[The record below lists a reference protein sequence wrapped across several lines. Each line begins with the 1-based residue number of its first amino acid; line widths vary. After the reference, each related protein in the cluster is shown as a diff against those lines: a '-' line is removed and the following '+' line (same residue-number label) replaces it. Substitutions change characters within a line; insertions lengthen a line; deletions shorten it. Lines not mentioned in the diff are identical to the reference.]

1 MKTAELLLIPGLI
14 CDATLWAHQ
23 TTHLAD
29 IGKIAIADTTQG
41 GDLDE
46 LAAAI
51 LAAAPERFALAGFS
65 MGGYIALEMMR
76 QAPERVDRLALIDTS
91 ARDDSAAQTTLR
103 RQYMAQARAGTYKGV
118 TPRLARELVHPD
130 QRENAGLIGTISGM
144 AENLGPEVFLAQ
156 QEAIMKRPD
165 SRGELAAISC
175 PTLVMVGREDP
186 VTTLEM
192 AQEMVDGI
200 AGARLAII
208 EQSGHMTPLEQP
220 QAVTALL
227 RLWWQYG

>member
-1 MKTAELLLIPGLI
+1 MKSADLLLIPGLI

-23 TTHLAD
+23 TTHLAELGD
-29 IGKIAIADTTQG
+29 ITVADTTQG
-41 GDLDE
+41 GDLGDI
-46 LAAAI
+46 ARTI

-91 ARDDSAAQTTLR
+91 ARADSAAQTTLR

-130 QRENAGLIGTISGM
+130 QRENAVLIDTISEM

-156 QEAIMKRPD
+156 QEAVIGRPD
-165 SRGELAAISC
+165 GRGGLAAIEC
-175 PTLVMVGREDP
+175 PTTVVVGREDP

-192 AQEMVDGI
+192 AREMADAI

-227 RLWWQYG
+227 RLWWRYG

>member
-23 TTHLAD
+23 TAHLAD
-29 IGKIAIADTTQG
+29 IGKVAVADSTQG

-51 LAAAPERFALAGFS
+51 LASAPERFALAGFS
-65 MGGYIALEMMR
+65 MGGYIALALMR

-103 RQYMAQARAGTYKGV
+103 RQHMAQARAGTYKGV

-130 QRENAGLIGTISGM
+130 QRENAGLIGTIAGM
-144 AENLGPEVFLAQ
+144 AETLGPEVFVAQ
-156 QEAIMKRPD
+156 QEAIIKRPD
-165 SRGELAAISC
+165 SRGGLAAIGC
-175 PTLVMVGREDP
+175 PTLVMVGREDA

-200 AGARLAII
+200 AGARLAVI
-208 EQSGHMTPLEQP
+208 EQCGHMAPLEQP